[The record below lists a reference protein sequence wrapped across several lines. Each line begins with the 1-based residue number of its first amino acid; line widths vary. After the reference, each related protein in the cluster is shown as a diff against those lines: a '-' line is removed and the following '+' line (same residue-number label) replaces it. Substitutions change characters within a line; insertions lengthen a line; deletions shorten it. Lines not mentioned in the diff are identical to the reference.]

1 MRILRPILS
10 QNAYLVQANQC
21 FKRIADDT
29 ERMSVDIENLE
40 RAVVSAIRNGVE
52 DQDVAV
58 AFSGGLDS
66 GLVAAVAKDYARS
79 VTLYTSGKEQSYDV
93 VMAQEMSEK
102 LGLPWLHIPITKDNI
117 EARLREMISITR
129 TSSPLTL
136 SFELPLFFVCKTVHE
151 KYILGGQGAD
161 ELFYGYNKYVELPDD
176 ELVRT
181 RKADLGKLISSTIPH
196 ETIVAD
202 HFGKKILYPYMD
214 PLVTMQANAMDLK
227 DLRPTGPDSRK
238 VMLRQ
243 IAKNLGY
250 PFIAEKRKKAAQ
262 YGSGT
267 MDLVREV
274 AKDKGMTYPEL
285 VDSIYKDIF
294 E

>member
-1 MRILRPILS
+1 
-10 QNAYLVQANQC
+10 
-21 FKRIADDT
+21 
-29 ERMSVDIENLE
+29 MSADIENLE
-40 RAVVSAIRNGVE
+40 RAIVSAIRAGVE

-79 VTLYTSGKEQSYDV
+79 VTLYTSGKDQSYDV
-93 VMAQEMSEK
+93 VMAQDMSER

-117 EARLREMISITR
+117 EARLREMISITK

-151 KYILGGQGAD
+151 KYILGGQGSD
-161 ELFYGYNKYVELPDD
+161 ELFYGYNKYVGLPDD
-176 ELVRT
+176 ELVRM
-181 RKADLGKLISSTIPH
+181 RKADLGKLITSTIPH

-214 PLVTMQANAMDLK
+214 PIVTMQVNAMDL
-227 DLRPTGPDSRK
+227 DADSRK
-238 VMLRQ
+238 MVLRSV
-243 IAKNLGY
+243 ARNLGY

>member
-1 MRILRPILS
+1 
-10 QNAYLVQANQC
+10 
-21 FKRIADDT
+21 
-29 ERMSVDIENLE
+29 
-40 RAVVSAIRNGVE
+40 
-52 DQDVAV
+52 
-58 AFSGGLDS
+58 
-66 GLVAAVAKDYARS
+66 
-79 VTLYTSGKEQSYDV
+79 
-93 VMAQEMSEK
+93 MAQDMSER

-117 EARLREMISITR
+117 EQRLREMISITR

-151 KYILGGQGAD
+151 KYILGGQGS
-161 ELFYGYNKYVELPDD
+161 D

-181 RKADLGKLISSTIPH
+181 RKADLGKLITSTIPH

-214 PLVTMQANAMDLK
+214 PIVTMQVNAMDLK
-227 DLRPTGPDSRK
+227 DLKPLDADSRK
-238 VMLRQ
+238 LVLRQ
-243 IAKNLGY
+243 VARNLGY

-274 AKDKGMTYPEL
+274 AKDRGMTYPEL